1 MEYDFSPVVGLRQSF
16 TGNDVAFFT
25 KAFEILAEC
34 MLKKT

>member
-1 MEYDFSPVVGLRQSF
+1 MFI

-34 MLKKT
+34 MLKKTQGRKGPVMGGN